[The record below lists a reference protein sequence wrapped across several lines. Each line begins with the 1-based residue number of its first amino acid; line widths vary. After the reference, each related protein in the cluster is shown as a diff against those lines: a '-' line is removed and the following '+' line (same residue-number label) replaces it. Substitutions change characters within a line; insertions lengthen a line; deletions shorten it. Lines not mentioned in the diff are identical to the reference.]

1 MGFVDCFEEQYNQS
15 PQAKRVEHVQNIGK
29 LDYQLFGSAF
39 MQLAKTTQKRRSLI
53 CFYFS

>member
-29 LDYQLFGSAF
+29 LDCKLYWQYLYE
-39 MQLAKTTQKRRSLI
+39 I
-53 CFYFS
+53 V